1 MKSKNIWKY
10 GFNWGSIVG
19 GIYFLYNLLGYL
31 MKIESSFFWSILGTF
46 IIVFGLGWAMANYKR
61 NIARENLSFGK
72 FFSIGTIMC
81 LIIALFLT
89 LYMTIYTLKLNPLF
103 YDNLLIQ
110 YQDMFDQMGLEINV
124 LENKDFQRLF
134 QISFLPSSYISTF
147 IGNLFY
153 VLLLSFLLS
162 RPTYGAPNQ
171 TPNNQKYND
180 YVPYKEVKEE
190 DASEE
195 DEKEEE
201 SSENKENKDT
211 LE

>member
-1 MKSKNIWKY
+1 MKSKNIWNY

-31 MKIESSFFWSILGTF
+31 MKIESSFFWSLLGTF

-61 NIARENLSFGK
+61 NVAKENLSFGK
-72 FFSIGTIMC
+72 YFSIGTVMC
-81 LIIALFLT
+81 LVIALFVT
-89 LYMTIYTLKLNPLF
+89 LYMTIYTLKLNTLF
-103 YDNLLIQ
+103 YDNLLLQ

-124 LENKDFQRLF
+124 LENKDFQRF
-134 QISFLPSSYISTF
+134 SQISFLPSIYISTF

-162 RPTYGAPNQ
+162 RPTFGAPNQ
-171 TPNNQKYND
+171 TQNNQKDND
-180 YVPYKEVKEE
+180 YVPYKDVKEDTPE
-190 DASEE
+190 I
-195 DEKEEE
+195 DENKEE

>member
-19 GIYFLYNLLGYL
+19 GIYFLYNFLGYL
-31 MKIESSFFWSILGTF
+31 MKIESSIFWSLLGTF
-46 IIVFGLGWAMANYKR
+46 IIVFGIGWAMANYKK
-61 NIARENLSFGK
+61 NIAKENLSFGK
-72 FFSIGTIMC
+72 YFSIGTVMC
-81 LIIALFLT
+81 LVIALFVT

-103 YDNLLIQ
+103 YDNLFIM
-110 YQDMFDQMGLEINV
+110 YQDMFDEMGLDFNV
-124 LENKDFQRLF
+124 LENNEFQRLF

-162 RPTYGAPNQ
+162 RPTFGTPNQ
-171 TPNNQKYND
+171 TQNKQNFND
-180 YVPYKEVKEE
+180 YVPYKDVKE
-190 DASEE
+190 DTPEE
-195 DEKEEE
+195 DENEEE
-201 SSENKENKDT
+201 SSEKQENKDT

>member
-19 GIYFLYNLLGYL
+19 GIYFLYNLLGFL
-31 MKIESSFFWSILGTF
+31 MKIESSIFWSLLGTF
-46 IIVFGLGWAMANYKR
+46 IIVFGLVWAMANYKK
-61 NIARENLSFGK
+61 NIAKENLSFGK
-72 FFSIGTIMC
+72 YFSIGTVMC
-81 LIIALFLT
+81 LVIALFVT

-110 YQDMFDQMGLEINV
+110 YQDMLDEMGLKINV
-124 LENKDFQRLF
+124 LDNSEFQRLF

-162 RPTYGAPNQ
+162 RPTFGAPNQ
-171 TPNNQKYND
+171 TPSNQNYND
-180 YVPYKEVKEE
+180 YVPYKDVKEDTSE
-190 DASEE
+190 D

-201 SSENKENKDT
+201 SSEKQENKDS
-211 LE
+211 LEK

>member
-19 GIYFLYNLLGYL
+19 GIYFLYNLLGFL
-31 MKIESSFFWSILGTF
+31 MKIESSIFWSLLGTF
-46 IIVFGLGWAMANYKR
+46 IIVFGLGWAMANYKK
-61 NIARENLSFGK
+61 NIAKENLSFGK
-72 FFSIGTIMC
+72 YFSIGTVMC
-81 LIIALFLT
+81 LVIALFVT

-110 YQDMFDQMGLEINV
+110 YQDMLDAMGLKINV
-124 LENKDFQRLF
+124 LDNSEFQRLF

-162 RPTYGAPNQ
+162 RPTFGAPNQ
-171 TPNNQKYND
+171 TPNNQNYND
-180 YVPYKEVKEE
+180 YVPYKDVKEDTSE
-190 DASEE
+190 D

-201 SSENKENKDT
+201 SSEKQENKDS
-211 LE
+211 LEK